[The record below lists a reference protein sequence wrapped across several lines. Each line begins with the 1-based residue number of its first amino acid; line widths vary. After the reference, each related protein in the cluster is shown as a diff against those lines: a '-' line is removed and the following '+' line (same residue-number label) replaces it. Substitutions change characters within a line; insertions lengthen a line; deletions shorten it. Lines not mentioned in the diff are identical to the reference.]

1 MIGNIYEFAGEYQAA
16 HAKGF
21 NATGYGILFL
31 NGVGEPMTDAQMAS
45 FHFLFGC
52 LLWNGRV
59 QQRPMVVGHREL
71 AATACP
77 GEAYLRIAE
86 MREYSPEWHQRAA

>member
-1 MIGNIYEFAGEYQAA
+1 
-16 HAKGF
+16 
-21 NATGYGILFL
+21 
-31 NGVGEPMTDAQMAS
+31 
-45 FHFLFGC
+45 
-52 LLWNGRV
+52 
-59 QQRPMVVGHREL
+59 MVVGHREL